1 MKILF
6 ILVSSI
12 VVFLMFIAL
21 GIFGILYFVK
31 DDKDFCLDSGICK
44 EGLKLN
50 TEHGKITISREN
62 CKKYHWVWNEEQ
74 STCFIK

>member
-21 GIFGILYFVK
+21 GIFGIFYFIK
-31 DDKDFCLDSGICK
+31 DDKDFCMDSGICK
-44 EGLKLN
+44 EGLEFN
-50 TEHGKITISREN
+50 TEHGTIIITKEN
-62 CKKYHWVWNEEQ
+62 CKKYRWVWDEIQ